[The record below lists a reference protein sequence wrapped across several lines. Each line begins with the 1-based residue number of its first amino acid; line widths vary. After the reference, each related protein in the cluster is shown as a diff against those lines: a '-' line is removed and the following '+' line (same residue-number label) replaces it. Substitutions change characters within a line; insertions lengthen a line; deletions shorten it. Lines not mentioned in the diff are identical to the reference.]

1 MNRPAPQE
9 SRASAV
15 PVLPRHSEGVV
26 RRLRRN
32 LNPPLLWGAFI
43 IIALAVGAYVVPA
56 ISQFGAEVANPREAL
71 EPPSGRHPFGTD
83 RSGFDIFVR
92 VFQAPRI
99 DLTVV
104 VLGVGLGAVI
114 GTVLGVVTGF
124 SRRLM
129 GEFSMRVADIVQ
141 AFPLLILAIALV
153 ALGGNSLT
161 NVVLVLA
168 FVNAPVFLRL
178 IRSRVLTVREQRFI
192 AAAVA
197 LGNST
202 PRLVFRHVLPN
213 SLGPAVVQFGI
224 SMGYGILTLAGL
236 AYLGVGV
243 QLPTAEWGSMILSGS
258 SYITTGQWWISV
270 FPGIFLAIAVFAFN
284 LLSEGIEQVRE
295 VHIR

>member
-1 MNRPAPQE
+1 
-9 SRASAV
+9 
-15 PVLPRHSEGVV
+15 VLPRHSEGVV